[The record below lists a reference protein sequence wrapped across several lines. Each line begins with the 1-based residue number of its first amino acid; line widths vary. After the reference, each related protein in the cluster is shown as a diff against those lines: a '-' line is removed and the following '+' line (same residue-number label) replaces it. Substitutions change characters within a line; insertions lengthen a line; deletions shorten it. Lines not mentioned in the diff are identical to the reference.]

1 MPNKLIIFT
10 VSSFCLLVSLLVSQV
25 QVNAQSNVKVDMS
38 AEIRKFM
45 MEKMRRTGGA
55 AWRPTEWQK
64 TLPPIRVRQKGKIHE
79 HTFSDLIKADGYLC
93 PGSARAY
100 KALQVG
106 LPLLYE
112 NTVPVLGDF
121 TISYGASIC
130 AAMVYTFF
138 MQDFA
143 IKEYL
148 NIDPAIKGKSIT
160 LSRISTGEKVTI
172 SFQPTEKRGHNP
184 PSAQA
189 GDVILHASNGVG
201 MTVHV
206 ER

>member
-1 MPNKLIIFT
+1 MPNKLIIFI
-10 VSSFCLLVSLLVSQV
+10 VSSFCLLVSQV
-25 QVNAQSNVKVDMS
+25 QADAQSNTKVDMS

-45 MEKMRRTGGA
+45 MEKMRGTGGT
-55 AWRPTEWQK
+55 AWQPTEWEK
-64 TLPPIRVRQKGKIHE
+64 TLPSIKVKQEDKIHE
-79 HTFSDLIKADGYLC
+79 YTFSDLIKADGYLC

-138 MQDFA
+138 MEDFA

-148 NIDPAIKGKSIT
+148 NIDPAIKDKSIT
-160 LSRISTGEKVTI
+160 LNRISTGEKVTI
-172 SFQPTEKRGHNP
+172 SFQPTEKRGHTP
-184 PSAQA
+184 SSAQA
-189 GDVILHASNGVG
+189 GDVILRAENGVG
-201 MTVHV
+201 MTVH
-206 ER
+206 RKK